1 MTDDLIARIEA
12 RFKECRDSH
21 RPIQRLE
28 EDLAKAQQ
36 AVKDMWADY
45 NLRANRLRIR
55 AAAIQRK
62 IRVEEL
68 YLKQNIS
75 YDLRARG
82 GETAIFRKRFR
93 IRTKPITTINPTATT
108 THEISPTS

>member
-28 EDLAKAQQ
+28 EDLAKAKQ
-36 AVKDMWADY
+36 AVKDLWADY
-45 NLRANRLRIR
+45 TARSNRLRIR

-68 YLKQNIS
+68 YLKQSIS
-75 YDLRARG
+75 YDLRAST
-82 GETAIFRKRFR
+82 GEKVVFNRRFR
-93 IRTKPITTINPTATT
+93 IRTKSTTINPPATT
-108 THEISPTS
+108 THETDPAS

>member
-28 EDLAKAQQ
+28 EDLAKAKQ
-36 AVKDMWADY
+36 AVKDLWTDY
-45 NLRANRLRIR
+45 NVRSNRLRIR

-75 YDLRARG
+75 YDLRAG
-82 GETAIFRKRFR
+82 TGEKAVFNRRFR
-93 IRTKPITTINPTATT
+93 IRAKPTTTINPPAIT
-108 THEISPTS
+108 THETDPAS